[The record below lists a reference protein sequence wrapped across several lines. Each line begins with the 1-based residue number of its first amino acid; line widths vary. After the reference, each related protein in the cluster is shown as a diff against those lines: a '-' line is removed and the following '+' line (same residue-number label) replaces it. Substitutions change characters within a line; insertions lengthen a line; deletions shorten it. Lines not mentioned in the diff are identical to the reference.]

1 MRRLF
6 ALARSLEARTLVVL
20 LVAIL
25 VVHGGALL
33 LYRQSA
39 AAAAAEAFAAQV
51 ATQLALAREAVMR
64 RPPAERNAE
73 AKALSNPHFELAWTE
88 APAPAQP
95 RSDPALAPL
104 HQRLAALDPS
114 LGTGLSLA
122 MEGDADPMH
131 RLDLGG
137 TLALADGSQLTFHS
151 AHASGM
157 ALRNPWAVLAT
168 AMAILVG
175 LAAVLLTHR
184 IARPLRTL
192 GRITGLIGDA
202 AGQGRVVPVPEVGPD
217 ETRAIARA
225 LNGMQLRIRD
235 LVTERTQALAA
246 VSHDLRTPIAR
257 LRLRL
262 DALADN
268 ALPNKELAN
277 KELADNALPNN
288 ALADD
293 AQRRAMA
300 SDLDDMQ
307 AMIDSTLAYL
317 RGDADP
323 EVRRVTNVAS
333 LLMSIADAGQDA
345 GHAVVYEGPG
355 RALAAIRPV
364 ALRRALDN
372 VVDNAVRYGERARIG
387 LAITDSTLELQVDD
401 DGPGLSPDAVER
413 AFAPFTR
420 LETSRNRNTGG
431 TGLGLTIARRVIEAE
446 GGQIG
451 LETRPGGGLRVRIT
465 LPRPA
470 G

>member
-6 ALARSLEARTLVVL
+6 ALSRSLEARTLVVL

-25 VVHGGALL
+25 AVHGGALL
-33 LYRQSA
+33 LYRRSA
-39 AAAAAEAFAAQV
+39 AAASAEAFAAQV

-64 RPPAERNAE
+64 RPPAARNAE
-73 AKALSNPHFELAWTE
+73 AQALSNPHFEVAWTD
-88 APAPAQP
+88 APAPAGR
-95 RSDPALAPL
+95 RSDPALEPL
-104 HQRLAALDPS
+104 HQRLTALDPS
-114 LGTGLSLA
+114 LGPNLSLV
-122 MEGDADPMH
+122 MEGDADPLH

-137 TLALADGSQLTFHS
+137 TLALPDGSQLTFHS

-157 ALRNPWAVLAT
+157 ALSNPWAMLAT

-184 IARPLRTL
+184 IARPLRAL
-192 GRITGLIGDA
+192 GHLTGLIGHA
-202 AGQGRVVPVPEVGPD
+202 VGQGRVVPVPEVGPD

-225 LNGMQLRIRD
+225 LNGMQMRIRD

-262 DALADN
+262 DGV
-268 ALPNKELAN
+268 
-277 KELADNALPNN
+277 
-288 ALADD
+288 ADD
-293 AQRRAMA
+293 GQRHAMA

-372 VVDNAVRYGERARIG
+372 VVDNAVRYGDRARIG
-387 LAITDSTLELQVDD
+387 LALADASLELWIDD
-401 DGPGLSPDAVER
+401 DGPGLPADAVDR

-446 GGQIG
+446 GGRIG
-451 LETRPGGGLRVRIT
+451 LETRSGGGLRVRIT
-465 LPRPA
+465 LPRPV

>member
-1 MRRLF
+1 MRRVF

-20 LVAIL
+20 LAAIL
-25 VVHGGALL
+25 AVHGGALL

-39 AAAAAEAFAAQV
+39 AAAADEAFAAQV
-51 ATQLALAREAVMR
+51 ASQLALARDAVMR

-73 AKALSNPHFELAWTE
+73 AKALSNPHFEVAWTE
-88 APAPAQP
+88 TPAPPRP

-104 HQRLAALDPS
+104 HRRLTALDSS

-122 MEGDADPMH
+122 MEGDTDPLH

-137 TLALADGSQLTFHS
+137 TLALADGSQLAFHS

-157 ALRNPWAVLAT
+157 ALRNPWAMLAT

-175 LAAVLLTHR
+175 LAAVFLTSR
-184 IARPLRTL
+184 IARPLRAL
-192 GRITGLIGDA
+192 GHITGLIGHA
-202 AGQGRVVPVPEVGPD
+202 VGQGRMVPVPEVGPD

-225 LNGMQLRIRD
+225 LNGMQVRIRD

-262 DALADN
+262 DGVTDA
-268 ALPNKELAN
+268 
-277 KELADNALPNN
+277 
-288 ALADD
+288 
-293 AQRRAMA
+293 AQRHAMA

-345 GHAVVYEGPG
+345 GHAVIYDGPG

-387 LAITDSTLELQVDD
+387 LTIADTTLELQVDD
-401 DGPGLSPDAVER
+401 DGPGLPADAVER

-446 GGQIG
+446 GGRIG

-465 LPRPA
+465 LPRPT

>member
-95 RSDPALAPL
+95 ESDPALAPL

-268 ALPNKELAN
+268 AL
-277 KELADNALPNN
+277 ADNALPNN

-323 EVRRVTNVAS
+323 EVPRVTNVAS

-387 LAITDSTLELQVDD
+387 LAIADSTLELQVDD

-431 TGLGLTIARRVIEAE
+431 TGLGLTIARRVVEAE

>member
-1 MRRLF
+1 VTRLF

-95 RSDPALAPL
+95 ESDPALAPL

-268 ALPNKELAN
+268 ALPN
-277 KELADNALPNN
+277 N

-387 LAITDSTLELQVDD
+387 LAIADSTLELQVDD

>member
-1 MRRLF
+1 VRRLF

-137 TLALADGSQLTFHS
+137 TLALPDGSQLTFHS

-268 ALPNKELAN
+268 AL
-277 KELADNALPNN
+277 ADNALPNN

-387 LAITDSTLELQVDD
+387 LAIADSTLELQVDD

>member
-95 RSDPALAPL
+95 ESDPALAPL

-268 ALPNKELAN
+268 AL
-277 KELADNALPNN
+277 ADNALPNN

-387 LAITDSTLELQVDD
+387 LAIADSTLELQVDD

-431 TGLGLTIARRVIEAE
+431 TGLGLTIARRVVEAE

>member
-6 ALARSLEARTLVVL
+6 ALARSLEARTLIVL

-73 AKALSNPHFELAWTE
+73 AKALSNPHFELAWTD

-95 RSDPALAPL
+95 ESDPALAPL

-262 DALADN
+262 DALADHALANNELANN
-268 ALPNKELAN
+268 ALPNKE
-277 KELADNALPNN
+277 
-288 ALADD
+288 LADD

-387 LAITDSTLELQVDD
+387 LAIADSTLELQVDD

-451 LETRPGGGLRVRIT
+451 LATRPGGGLRVRIT

>member
-95 RSDPALAPL
+95 ESDPALAPL

-268 ALPNKELAN
+268 ALAN
-277 KELADNALPNN
+277 NALVDNALADN

-387 LAITDSTLELQVDD
+387 LAIADSTLELQVDD

>member
-1 MRRLF
+1 VRRLF

-268 ALPNKELAN
+268 ALANTELAN
-277 KELADNALPNN
+277 KELADNALPDRE
-288 ALADD
+288 LADD

-387 LAITDSTLELQVDD
+387 LAIADSTLELQVDD

>member
-6 ALARSLEARTLVVL
+6 ALARSLEARTLLVL
-20 LVAIL
+20 LAAIL
-25 VVHGGALL
+25 AVHGGALL

-73 AKALSNPHFELAWTE
+73 AEALSNPHFELAWTRS
-88 APAPAQP
+88 PTPSQP
-95 RSDPALAPL
+95 GTDPALAPL
-104 HQRLAALDPS
+104 HRRLTALDPG

-122 MEGDADPMH
+122 MVGDTDPLH
-131 RLDLGG
+131 RLDLHG
-137 TLALADGSQLTFHS
+137 TLALPDGSALTFHS

-157 ALRNPWAVLAT
+157 ALPNPWALLAT

-175 LAAVLLTHR
+175 LAAVVLTHR

-225 LNGMQLRIRD
+225 LNGMQGRIRD

-262 DALADN
+262 DGV
-268 ALPNKELAN
+268 
-277 KELADNALPNN
+277 
-288 ALADD
+288 ADD
-293 AQRRAMA
+293 GQRRAMA

-345 GHAVVYEGPG
+345 GRAVVYEGPG

-387 LAITDSTLELQVDD
+387 LAITDATLALWIDD
-401 DGPGLSPDAVER
+401 DGPGLPPDAVER

-446 GGQIG
+446 GGRIG
-451 LETRPGGGLRVRIT
+451 LETRAGGGLRVRIT

>member
-95 RSDPALAPL
+95 ESDPALAPL

-268 ALPNKELAN
+268 AL
-277 KELADNALPNN
+277 ADNALPNN

-387 LAITDSTLELQVDD
+387 LAIADATLELQVDD

>member
-88 APAPAQP
+88 APAPARP

-202 AGQGRVVPVPEVGPD
+202 AGQGRVVPVPEVSPD

-387 LAITDSTLELQVDD
+387 LAIADSTLELQVDD

>member
-1 MRRLF
+1 VRRLF

>member
-387 LAITDSTLELQVDD
+387 LAIADSTLELQVDD

>member
-1 MRRLF
+1 
-6 ALARSLEARTLVVL
+6 
-20 LVAIL
+20 
-25 VVHGGALL
+25 
-33 LYRQSA
+33 
-39 AAAAAEAFAAQV
+39 
-51 ATQLALAREAVMR
+51 
-64 RPPAERNAE
+64 
-73 AKALSNPHFELAWTE
+73 
-88 APAPAQP
+88 
-95 RSDPALAPL
+95 L

-268 ALPNKELAN
+268 ALPN
-277 KELADNALPNN
+277 N

-323 EVRRVTNVAS
+323 EVPRVTNVAS

-387 LAITDSTLELQVDD
+387 LAIADSTLELQVDD

-431 TGLGLTIARRVIEAE
+431 TGLGLTIARRVVEAE